1 LQGDSLRTTDGPLEA
16 VVDMLRLAVR
26 SVWKRRWMVAGIAT
40 LLAALLAVAI
50 PFVPNRYE
58 AAARVYV
65 DTQTVL
71 KPLMSGLAFQ
81 ADVDQQVRMLARTLI
96 TRPNVERLLETS
108 GLGLEAADD
117 GRADKAVDRLMKD
130 IRIIFTGSENLFEIQ
145 YRGIDR
151 ERALR
156 LVEATVNLFVKTGAG
171 SKKQDSQ
178 EAGRFIEQQIQSY
191 EVKLTEAENR
201 LKDFKVRNFGIT
213 GVSNQDYF
221 SRVSVLSEE
230 VGRLRVELGAAE
242 RRRETFQR
250 ELANEEPLLLAEA
263 APPSPAVAEV
273 ETRLNAQRKQLDE
286 LLHRF
291 TEQHPDVIS
300 ARRIIGELEADAAQ
314 RRRAEAER
322 VGKQGN
328 VRQAATS
335 PIYQRLRVSLADA
348 EAAAAALRGQ
358 LAMKQAALDQAR
370 SVANRAPQVEA
381 ELAQLNRDYD
391 IVRKTYEQ
399 MVARREAA
407 TLGSKLDESSQLA
420 EFRMVEPPKVSQK
433 PIFPS
438 QFHLALMAMVG
449 SIAVGVAAAV
459 AIEYMRPTV
468 QDVKSLRRVTDR
480 PVLGKIST
488 VASPANVL
496 SSRHEA
502 VRFGIAA
509 CALLAAQATWTF
521 WIATR
526 LVDA

>member
-1 LQGDSLRTTDGPLEA
+1 MQGDPLRTDGLVET
-16 VVDMLRLAVR
+16 VVDTLRLAGR
-26 SVWKRRWMVAGIAT
+26 SVWTRRWMVAGIAT
-40 LLAALLAVAI
+40 LLAVLSAAAI

-96 TRPNVERLLETS
+96 SRPNVERLLETS

-130 IRIIFTGSENLFEIQ
+130 IKVIFAGSENLFEIQ
-145 YRGIDR
+145 YRGVDR

-156 LVEATVNLFVKTGAG
+156 VVEATVNLFVKTGAG

-178 EAGRFIEQQIQSY
+178 EAGRFIEQQIQTY

-201 LKDFKVRNFGIT
+201 LKDFKVRNFGVT

-221 SRVSVLSEE
+221 ARVSLLSEE
-230 VGRLRVELGAAE
+230 VGRLRVELNSAE
-242 RRRETFQR
+242 RRRESFQR
-250 ELANEEPLLLAEA
+250 ELANEEPLLPSEA

-291 TEQHPDVIS
+291 TDQHPDVIS
-300 ARRIIGELEADAAQ
+300 ARRIIKELEADAAQ
-314 RRRAEAER
+314 RRRAEADR
-322 VGKQGN
+322 VATQGR
-328 VRQAATS
+328 VRTAATS
-335 PIYQRLRVSLADA
+335 PIYQRLRVSLAEA

-358 LAMKQAALDQAR
+358 LAMKQAALEQAR
-370 SVANRAPQVEA
+370 SVANRAPQAEA

-420 EFRMVEPPKVSQK
+420 EFRMVEPPKVSLK

-438 QFHLALMAMVG
+438 QFHLALLAMFG
-449 SIAVGVAAAV
+449 SLVVGVGVAV
-459 AIEYMRPTV
+459 AIEYLRPTV
-468 QDVKSLRRVTDR
+468 PNLKSLRRMTNR
-480 PVLGKIST
+480 PVLGKVSFA
-488 VASPANVL
+488 VSPERAQRL
-496 SSRHEA
+496 RRDA
-502 VRFGIAA
+502 VMFSFAV
-509 CALLAAQATWTF
+509 CALLIAQGAWTF

-526 LVDA
+526 LPAP